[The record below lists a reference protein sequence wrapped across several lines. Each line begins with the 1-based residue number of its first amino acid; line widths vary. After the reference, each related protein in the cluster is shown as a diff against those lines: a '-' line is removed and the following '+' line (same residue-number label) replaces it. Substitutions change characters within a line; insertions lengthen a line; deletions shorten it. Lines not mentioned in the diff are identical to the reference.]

1 LQRFSSSGFLAAVL
15 VLLLVAVAGDATAD
29 DPSGISGTQ
38 IAASA
43 GLKIDGS
50 VRTPQ
55 IITVEDIRDLP
66 ATRVNVAYQTKQGEA
81 TASFTGVLL
90 WTLLDRAGGIDEAE
104 SRAEIRHT
112 LKITGRDG
120 YAVALSVGEI
130 DPKLAAEPAIIAY
143 QRDDQALDAGEALR
157 LVMPWDRHAT
167 RNVLGLTGS
176 SALGPFC
183 GRRPEVRFYPSSPFG
198 EPKEL
203 SRI

>member
-1 LQRFSSSGFLAAVL
+1 MQRFSSSGFLAAVL
-15 VLLLVAVAGDATAD
+15 VLLLVAVAGDAAAD
-29 DPSGISGTQ
+29 HPSGISGTQ

-43 GLKIDGS
+43 GLRIDGS
-50 VRTPQ
+50 VRNPQ

-143 QRDDQALDAGEALR
+143 LRDDQALDSGEALR

-167 RNVLGLTGS
+167 RNV
-176 SALGPFC
+176 
-183 GRRPEVRFYPSSPFG
+183 RDVVRIEV
-198 EPKEL
+198 KE
-203 SRI
+203 

>member
-1 LQRFSSSGFLAAVL
+1 LHLFSSSGFLAAVL

-120 YAVALSVGEI
+120 YAVVLSVGEI

-143 QRDDQALDAGEALR
+143 LRDDQALDSGEALR

-167 RNVLGLTGS
+167 RNV
-176 SALGPFC
+176 
-183 GRRPEVRFYPSSPFG
+183 RDVVRIEV
-198 EPKEL
+198 KE
-203 SRI
+203 